1 MRHTALLL
9 FLLHFTLQSQ
19 TITGTFV
26 DENNL
31 KVDNATILF
40 SDNNTRNSI
49 KEFLIVENGH
59 FRKKLEKNYSTLII
73 KINAVGFV
81 SDSLII
87 EKPINSKQY
96 TCNFVL
102 RKDDFTKLEEVVIT
116 AKKRAFEIKKD
127 TIAYNVSSY
136 SDGSERKIG
145 EIIKKLPG
153 VDVDE
158 KSGEIKYKGRSIETV
173 TLDGDN
179 LFDSN
184 YSIATKN
191 IRVDMVKQIEAIDNY
206 SENPLLKGI
215 EKGGKVS
222 LNLKLKQGK
231 YDFSGDLETSTGV
244 FNNGNFAGGFGANI
258 LGINKSFKSFANVI
272 QNNVGVNNSPFD
284 YQSSNLNIEQ
294 IKESKFYTEKII
306 PEIGNSNF
314 LDNSRSNINNQFF
327 LNYNSI
333 FKINKKLNLKLNLYY
348 LNDRI
353 LNETVFINNYSI
365 NNQNNFITSDN
376 NDNTKK
382 PKLYRGDLELKY
394 NTSKTSLLEYNFR
407 IRYEKINTA
416 SNLFQNG
423 NSQFKSNLITEDINI
438 INDLVW
444 TKKLSENKALQLS
457 TFFSFNDIPQV
468 FETNPIENTNGNT
481 FLSQKSNFKKSYFDT
496 KAIFL
501 GKRQKAKYSFI
512 FGFNH
517 NTVPFQS
524 NLSNDSSIISFN
536 DIIYNKGTIFHSG
549 LYSYKIKRWNF
560 IPSYNFSLLNQ
571 RISQE
576 SELNSVN
583 FIFQPTLKIK
593 YQLNSKSFINGDYLL
608 W

>member
-1 MRHTALLL
+1 
-9 FLLHFTLQSQ
+9 
-19 TITGTFV
+19 
-26 DENNL
+26 
-31 KVDNATILF
+31 
-40 SDNNTRNSI
+40 
-49 KEFLIVENGH
+49 
-59 FRKKLEKNYSTLII
+59 
-73 KINAVGFV
+73 
-81 SDSLII
+81 
-87 EKPINSKQY
+87 
-96 TCNFVL
+96 
-102 RKDDFTKLEEVVIT
+102 
-116 AKKRAFEIKKD
+116 
-127 TIAYNVSSY
+127 
-136 SDGSERKIG
+136 
-145 EIIKKLPG
+145 
-153 VDVDE
+153 
-158 KSGEIKYKGRSIETV
+158 
-173 TLDGDN
+173 
-179 LFDSN
+179 
-184 YSIATKN
+184 
-191 IRVDMVKQIEAIDNY
+191 
-206 SENPLLKGI
+206 
-215 EKGGKVS
+215 
-222 LNLKLKQGK
+222 
-231 YDFSGDLETSTGV
+231 
-244 FNNGNFAGGFGANI
+244 
-258 LGINKSFKSFANVI
+258 
-272 QNNVGVNNSPFD
+272 
-284 YQSSNLNIEQ
+284 
-294 IKESKFYTEKII
+294 
-306 PEIGNSNF
+306 
-314 LDNSRSNINNQFF
+314 
-327 LNYNSI
+327 
-333 FKINKKLNLKLNLYY
+333 LKLNLYY

-593 YQLNSKSFINGDYLL
+593 YQLNSKSFINGTIYYGREPNEERYFFQNEVLIDNRNSIKNIQNLSLRKNLLFSTGYYLNDL
-608 W
+608 YKQFQFSTKFSYRINEGNYFSNSDIDQNTIQVQYFYLPQGNKDLSLDFQVSKFVNFLNSNLRINTSLSRSEFNNIVNNSALRNNISIFNNNQFTWNTAFDFPVNFESNISLAYSKSESDSQNAFTVSSIHNYIKLKFKPSKKLFFSVTSNFYNPDLNETDNFFFLDALFRYRPTNRKWEANLIMRNLGNELNFEQTRTTDISTTVFRSNLLQRHILLNIEWNL